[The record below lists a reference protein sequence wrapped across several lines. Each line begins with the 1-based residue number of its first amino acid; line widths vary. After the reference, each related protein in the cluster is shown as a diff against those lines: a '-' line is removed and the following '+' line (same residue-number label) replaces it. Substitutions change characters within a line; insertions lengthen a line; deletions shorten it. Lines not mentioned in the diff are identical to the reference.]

1 MTPIKSITKITMR
14 YLTRLHAVMLFM
26 AIPWIL
32 YMILDIMYGS
42 FMNNHGIEKSL
53 IVLLAYMIIW
63 KWMTHYLKKKSLS
76 DILDYN
82 KLRDEENHEFAKL
95 VLEGKL
101 YTDNRILDIV
111 REMGKIMIEE
121 ERKND

>member
-1 MTPIKSITKITMR
+1 
-14 YLTRLHAVMLFM
+14 
-26 AIPWIL
+26 
-32 YMILDIMYGS
+32 
-42 FMNNHGIEKSL
+42 
-53 IVLLAYMIIW
+53 
-63 KWMTHYLKKKSLS
+63 LS

>member
-14 YLTRLHAVMLFM
+14 YLTRLHAMMLFM

-63 KWMTHYLKKKSLS
+63 KWMTYYLKKKSLS

-111 REMGKIMIEE
+111 KEMGKIMIEE